1 MYEFHQNYIKE
12 IYGCRAKLFFISTDS
27 SANEVETNGVYQN
40 VYMDEDMFHFSEYQ
54 ESLRLDDAKNI
65 KIIGEMKD

>member
-1 MYEFHQNYIKE
+1 M
-12 IYGCRAKLFFISTDS
+12 FISTDS

-54 ESLRLDDAKNI
+54 ESLRFDDAKNI